1 MVCCI
6 IAGVMQFLT
15 ISATAQPSD
24 SVIKSGDVV
33 YVEVY
38 RVSELTQSTQVDS
51 QGNITLPY
59 IGSVLIAGLDEKQAA
74 ARLSQSLKKIL
85 RNPRVTVRK
94 STLTSQ
100 PVMAAYNDNMQMAII
115 PLNNANAESMYNVL
129 NNMSS
134 TGGTV
139 SFDPHTN
146 SVLLTDTPASI
157 QSMTEIVKQL
167 DQMQSQLTQVRI
179 EAKFAEVQMSA
190 IKEMG
195 IRWFAQGDTL
205 SGGFIPPPART
216 LGVTN
221 MRGGLSPSANENIAT
236 NNGSVN
242 NASNVGREFLNNP
255 FTQRLNIPVQV
266 PVPGQTFLGFSS
278 GGIDLGVILDMLAQD
293 GEAEILANPMT
304 VTVNHQ
310 HTVIKM
316 VDKIPYTEF
325 GTEITGA
332 SSFSTQFID
341 AGITL
346 DVTPHVYKDDH
357 GPYIKLEL
365 NPEVSFPIG
374 TNNGVPILSVRSTS
388 TVANVRNKQTLVVGG
403 IVNENEQNV
412 VTKLP
417 WLGDLPVLGNLFK
430 RKEKTKERTELVI
443 FVTPT
448 IYERPEDITWD
459 KMIDIAEKMPEDP
472 PEEKP
477 TKKKKRGKKK

>member
-1 MVCCI
+1 MNK
-6 IAGVMQFLT
+6 AGMACRIVAGMMLL
-15 ISATAQPSD
+15 SMAAAAQPSD

-38 RVSELTQSTQVDS
+38 RVSELTQSTQVDG

-59 IGSVLIAGLDEKQAA
+59 VGSVMIAGLTESAA
-74 ARLSQSLKKIL
+74 AAKLSQSLKKIL

-94 STLTSQ
+94 SALTAQ
-100 PVMAAYNDNMQMAII
+100 PTQRFNENMQMAII
-115 PLNNANAESMYNVL
+115 PLQNANAESMYNVL

-134 TGGTV
+134 TGGTI
-139 SFDPHTN
+139 SFDPNTN
-146 SVLLTDTPASI
+146 SLLITDTPSSL
-157 QSMTEIVKQL
+157 QSMSEIARQL
-167 DQMQSQLTQVRI
+167 DKMESQLTQVRI
-179 EAKFAEVQMSA
+179 QAKFAEVQMSA

-195 IRWFAQGDTL
+195 IRWFAQGDQL
-205 SGGFIPPPART
+205 SGGFIPPPTRT
-216 LGVTN
+216 LGVSN
-221 MRGGLSPSANENIAT
+221 MRGGLSPSAGENVAT
-236 NNGSVN
+236 NNGSSVN
-242 NASNVGREFLNNP
+242 GSNVGREFVNNP

-266 PVPGQTFLGFSS
+266 PVPGQTFLGFAS

-293 GEAEILANPMT
+293 GEAEVLANPMT

-310 HTVIKM
+310 QAVIKM

-332 SSFSTQFID
+332 TSFSTRFLD

-346 DVTPHVYKDDH
+346 DVTPHVYQDDR

-365 NPEVSFPIG
+365 NPEVSFPVG
-374 TNNGVPILSVRSTS
+374 ANNGVPILSVRSTS
-388 TVANVRNKQTLVVGG
+388 NVANVRDKQTLVVGG
-403 IVNENEQNV
+403 IVNENEQKV

-417 WLGDLPVLGNLFK
+417 GLGDLPMIGKLFK

-448 IYERPEDITWD
+448 IYQHPEDITWD
-459 KMIDIAEKMPEDP
+459 KMIDVAEQDTDADSDGTARN
-472 PEEKP
+472 EKVND
-477 TKKKKRGKKK
+477 